1 MNNLPLTEKESEIFI
16 SFLNSLKNITKKR
29 LIEKG
34 YNTFLPS
41 FDVVYETAVEALNS
55 IIEMS
60 KEEPSLS
67 ALLNFSMDCSQKL
80 TKNDDFDFNVHSMI
94 VDVYR
99 NLSGEI

>member
-1 MNNLPLTEKESEIFI
+1 M
-16 SFLNSLKNITKKR
+16 
-29 LIEKG
+29 
-34 YNTFLPS
+34 
-41 FDVVYETAVEALNS
+41 EALNS